1 MKKNGGQA
9 RELLME
15 TVVGI
20 FILLIFIGVGLFTIV
35 LSKDYWF
42 RDVYKVQAHFDDVMG
57 LRDGDSVVVR
67 GMKVGNVNEILL
79 KTNSVVVTMLLESNI
94 EIREGYSIRIMPSS
108 VLGGQYLHID
118 QGPFGSKPLPQD
130 MLFDG
135 QTPPDLMNEAALL
148 VNELR
153 ERLFDGGIVDDLE
166 RTTKGFRLVVERIE
180 SGQGTIGKLLSDDDT
195 LYSDIVDTM
204 ETVSGF
210 AKRIESGEG
219 TLGKLFSEDT
229 TIYDNLLASTEALAT
244 VMQQLEDGKGTL
256 GKLLSEDDSLY
267 TDLHDTVKSLKTVAQ
282 KIERGEGLLGK
293 LTNDEQLYTDI
304 QEVVGEAR
312 ATLDDFRESS
322 PVVTFSSIFFGAF

>member
-244 VMQQLEDGKGTL
+244 VMKQLEDGKGTL

>member
-1 MKKNGGQA
+1 MKKSGQA
-9 RELLME
+9 RELLVE
-15 TVVGI
+15 TVVGL
-20 FILLIFIGVGLFTIV
+20 FILLIFVGVGLFTIV

-42 RDVYKVQAHFDDVMG
+42 RDVFKVHAQFDDVVG

-79 KTNSVVVTMLLESNI
+79 KTNSVVVTMLLETDI
-94 EIREGYSIRIMPSS
+94 EIREGYSIRIMPAS

-118 QGPFGSKPLPQD
+118 QGPFGSKQLPQD

-148 VNELR
+148 VSELR
-153 ERLFDGGIVDDLE
+153 ERLFDGGIIDDLE
-166 RTTKGFRLVVERIE
+166 RTTKAFRVVVERID
-180 SGQGTIGKLLSDDDT
+180 SGEGTIGKLLSGDET
-195 LYSDIVDTM
+195 LYTEMVDTM
-204 ETVSGF
+204 ETVSRI
-210 AKRIESGEG
+210 AKRIDSGKG

-229 TIYDNLLASTEALAT
+229 TIYDNLIASTDTLAN
-244 VMQQLEDGKGTL
+244 VMKQLEDGKGTL
-256 GKLLSEDDSLY
+256 GKLLSEDDALY
-267 TDLHDTVKSLKTVAQ
+267 TDLHDTVKSLKSVAE
-282 KIERGEGLLGK
+282 KIERGEGLIGK
-293 LTNDEQLYTDI
+293 LANDETLYTDI

>member
-282 KIERGEGLLGK
+282 KIESGEGLLGK

>member
-20 FILLIFIGVGLFTIV
+20 FILLIVIGVGLFTIV